1 MFPALKPVHRWHCIT
16 VSWKTHT
23 HPELTICLETY
34 FCSFFSFGD
43 QQTAEGEREIRKM
56 GEKEDDD
63 VQQRQVRFESRFTV
77 CGMHKTNST
86 TRMAKFL
93 IRVISSSPIT
103 TSPPPPF
110 PNTHPPPFLP
120 CLSTPP
126 PEPLTLAH
134 HMISHHRNCCS
145 SGTFN
150 AQGLKFRLPQCK
162 AQCSSQPQSAHKP
175 LPQSQAKWRRGGRWG
190 WIGPWRNG

>member
-1 MFPALKPVHRWHCIT
+1 MSFATIPLHRTSTQARNSYYKPLQQIKIKHNKMFPALKPVHRWHCIT

-77 CGMHKTNST
+77 CGMHQTNST

-103 TSPPPPF
+103 TPP
-110 PNTHPPPFLP
+110 HPPHSPTH
-120 CLSTPP
+120 TPLLFSPAWAP
-126 PEPLTLAH
+126 P
-134 HMISHHRNCCS
+134 RN
-145 SGTFN
+145 
-150 AQGLKFRLPQCK
+150 L
-162 AQCSSQPQSAHKP
+162 
-175 LPQSQAKWRRGGRWG
+175 
-190 WIGPWRNG
+190 